1 MAARPS
7 FSVVISLIIL
17 FTQWLLQA
25 CSTHSHSS
33 ALRVIQKIPQ
43 IFRLTVEAKLP
54 KNKSELVVL
63 FDPAL
68 QLLVGQTNNNNKH

>member
-25 CSTHSHSS
+25 CSTHSHSL
-33 ALRVIQKIPQ
+33 ALRVIQTIPQ
-43 IFRLTVEAKLP
+43 VFRLTEAKLP

-63 FDPAL
+63 FDPA
-68 QLLVGQTNNNNKH
+68 